1 MKKIIDIIKNSYLK
15 SKEDYISLGKE
26 LTKYIDEKSNN
37 EEKLIL
43 YEMIGTHFEEQD
55 QQRDWIIEGASHI
68 LVNEEK
74 IRFMTDGINQ
84 IRLYTEVL
92 RNNLEELINLN
103 FDSPEVKTMILTLK
117 DLLIS
122 LNNKNEIQDNYN
134 KTTYLYN

>member
-1 MKKIIDIIKNSYLK
+1 MKKIIEIIETNKLIN
-15 SKEDYISLGKE
+15 KEDYISLGE
-26 LTKYIDEKSNN
+26 QLTGYVNTKNN
-37 EEKLIL
+37 DDEKLIL

-55 QQRDWIIEGASHI
+55 QQRDWIIEGACHI
-68 LVNEEK
+68 LVEEEE

-122 LNNKNEIQDNYN
+122 LDKKNQTKENYN
-134 KTTYLYN
+134 QTSHLYN